1 MSVSRTAFLPSIL
14 FSTSASAGP
23 HAGDTLSIV
32 PFLSLAREMAALL
45 VPLEPRAEFRAEL
58 ERTLVAEARQ
68 QAVQGRLMPTP
79 LDYREPP
86 ERRWMV
92 GAAAAA
98 AVGSAVSIASI
109 MVYVWRRRERA
120 A

>member
-1 MSVSRTAFLPSIL
+1 MSVSRTAFLTSIL
-14 FSTSASAGP
+14 FSTRAPAETAAS
-23 HAGDTLSIV
+23 DTLSVV
-32 PFLSLAREMAALL
+32 PFLTLARELAGVLT
-45 VPLEPRAEFRAEL
+45 PLEPSAEFRAEL
-58 ERTLVAEARQ
+58 ERTLLAEARQ
-68 QAVQGRLMPTP
+68 QSAQARLLP
-79 LDYREPP
+79 LTIDTRESP

-109 MVYVWRRRERA
+109 VVFVWRRRERA